1 MACGAAYT
9 VVILP
14 LQNSRHSLEGL
25 HFYLWLRELK
35 ALEQEKDCLWLG
47 LQSLDR
53 TRLWY
58 QQSLLQNH
66 IRTAD
71 LSQNM
76 CEKNHI
82 RTADLSQNMC
92 EKNHI
97 RTADLSQNMCE
108 ESDGSSCLLR
118 CELQRVNG
126 TLGNLMSDASAW
138 SSASDWDHRWQHTL
152 LTQMVSRQN
161 LHISSLQLDKD
172 MLESQH
178 T

>member
-58 QQSLLQNH
+58 QQSLLQ
-66 IRTAD
+66 
-71 LSQNM
+71 
-76 CEKNHI
+76 
-82 RTADLSQNMC
+82 
-92 EKNHI
+92 NHI

-172 MLESQH
+172 MLESQY

>member
-92 EKNHI
+92 E
-97 RTADLSQNMCE
+97 

-161 LHISSLQLDKD
+161 LHISSLQMDKD
-172 MLESQH
+172 MLEQCVCVQCVLEPVYQQGAL
-178 T
+178 

>member
-58 QQSLLQNH
+58 QQSLLQ
-66 IRTAD
+66 
-71 LSQNM
+71 
-76 CEKNHI
+76 
-82 RTADLSQNMC
+82 
-92 EKNHI
+92 NHI

-172 MLESQH
+172 MLESQCVCVQCVLEPVYQQGAL
-178 T
+178 